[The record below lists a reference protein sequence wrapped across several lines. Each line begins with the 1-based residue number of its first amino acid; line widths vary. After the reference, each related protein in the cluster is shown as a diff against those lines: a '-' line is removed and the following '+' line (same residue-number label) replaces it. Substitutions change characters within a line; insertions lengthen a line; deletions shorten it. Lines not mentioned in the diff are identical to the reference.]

1 MDFRTEYRA
10 RPAQHPIQLQHNLLT
25 AGSCFAQSIGRKLSE
40 HKFQTSVNP
49 LGTLYHPEAIHHAF
63 IMALREQDPDPESF
77 VLSGESWF
85 HFDFHS
91 SHSHPSKEGLAS
103 QLKLLLSGLYN
114 ILRKVDRIIL
124 TYGTAWGYLRRSN
137 GILAANCHK
146 QPGSSFDKRLSSIKE
161 IIQSFEGFF
170 TQINSIRPEVRII
183 LTVSPVRHIRDGIP
197 ENNLSK
203 STLRVACEEIIR
215 NFPRTEYFP
224 AYEIFLDDLRDYRFC
239 KDDLIHPTT
248 MAEDYIWAKFSETY
262 FDKELSLL
270 LERWDEIRNRLE
282 HRPFRPGTENHI
294 QFLKQTIAKLE
305 SIRIRMEVEEE
316 IKMIESQLKHHVK
329 A

>member
-1 MDFRTEYRA
+1 MDFRTEYQA
-10 RPAQHPIQLQHNLLT
+10 RPAQLPIQLQHNLIT
-25 AGSCFAQSIGRKLSE
+25 AGSCFAQSMGRKLSE
-40 HKFQTSVNP
+40 HKFQTTVNP
-49 LGTLYHPEAIHHAF
+49 LGTLYHPEAIHHALG
-63 IMALREQDPDPESF
+63 MALQQQDPDSEGF

-103 QLKLLLSGLYN
+103 QLKLHLSGLGN
-114 ILRKVDRIIL
+114 FLQKTDRIIL
-124 TYGTAWGYLRRSN
+124 TYGTAWGYVRRSN
-137 GILAANCHK
+137 GMLAANCHK
-146 QPGSSFDKRLSSIKE
+146 QPGSLFDKRLSSLKE
-161 IIQSFEGFF
+161 IVQSFEHFF
-170 TQINSIRPEVRII
+170 TLLNSVRPDVRII

-203 STLRVACEEIIR
+203 STLRVACEEITR
-215 NFPRTEYFP
+215 NFPGTEYFP

-248 MAEDYIWAKFSETY
+248 MAEDYIWTKFSETY
-262 FDKELSLL
+262 FDKELRLL
-270 LERWDEIRNRLE
+270 LERWTEIRNRLQ

-294 QFLKQTIAKLE
+294 QFLKQTIEKLE
-305 SIRIRMEVEEE
+305 SIRSRMDVEEE